1 MIGPRTLRRSDSVAL
16 HGQIRAD
23 ATDAHDHAEDS
34 GRHVCPISGGARAA
48 HAQTG
53 TVSSCSSVD
62 ETVGRMPRMMT
73 GVKSEKL

>member
-1 MIGPRTLRRSDSVAL
+1 MMGPRTLRRSDSVAL
-16 HGQIRAD
+16 HGQPSAD
-23 ATDAHDHAEDS
+23 ATHAHDHAEDG
-34 GRHVCPISGGARAA
+34 GRHICQISAIVRAA

-73 GVKSEKL
+73 GMKSEKL